1 MNVHPCGW
9 GIAWGLGLTP
19 RTSPPASQDMLS
31 RVQSG
36 GTWKHIIRVPR
47 GSTMMHPATAGS
59 GGAGLPRAVAEVEVE
74 GEVPCSEYGT
84 ATAAAADADAVQE
97 GAPRQQQ
104 QQQQS
109 WGQQQQQQQM
119 GGARPPSGYRSSS
132 EVTTATANANNTM
145 AAAGISTVQSFPSQQ
160 MDDNTHLSGTVQSFP
175 LLVGG
180 HSRSSAEMVQSFPS
194 QLGGHHRAA
203 APSSGRTVEDEGT
216 VQPSFLSGSS
226 KGKLH
231 EGHLCSY
238 VALVPQ
244 AAAGVSYV
252 GDPRRGGT

>member
-1 MNVHPCGW
+1 MRLGHCM
-9 GIAWGLGLTP
+9 GLGLTP
-19 RTSPPASQDMLS
+19 RNFPPASQDMLS

-84 ATAAAADADAVQE
+84 AAAATADADAVQE

-216 VQPSFLSGSS
+216 VQPSFLSGSN
-226 KGKLH
+226 KGKH
-231 EGHLCSY
+231 GEGHLCSY

-252 GDPRRGGT
+252 GDPRRGDT